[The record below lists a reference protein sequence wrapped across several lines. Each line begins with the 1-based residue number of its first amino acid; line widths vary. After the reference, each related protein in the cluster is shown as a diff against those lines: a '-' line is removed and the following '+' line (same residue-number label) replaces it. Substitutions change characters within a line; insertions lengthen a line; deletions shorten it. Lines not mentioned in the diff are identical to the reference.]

1 LGILIGHLVQLAA
14 ALLRPGHHLAGLL
27 LGRIEHL
34 AVGHLGLGI
43 QLRLTH
49 HPVHV
54 PFGILHKLVPGGE
67 QLLGA
72 LDLHRQLG
80 PQLVQ
85 QIQQLVPVHHAHIG
99 FQGRGLGVLDPLVQH
114 IDQT

>member
-1 LGILIGHLVQLAA
+1 
-14 ALLRPGHHLAGLL
+14 
-27 LGRIEHL
+27 
-34 AVGHLGLGI
+34 
-43 QLRLTH
+43 
-49 HPVHV
+49 
-54 PFGILHKLVPGGE
+54 GILHKLVPGGE

-114 IDQT
+114 IDQTVHIIC